1 MIALDSYSQ
10 VLWPFSSMRRHGT
23 LILPPCCSS
32 SLRAWAS
39 FFASRRATE
48 LVQGAAG
55 FYAERAGVELVQRE
69 VAGALLDRSL
79 SFWSAFKLGRTAD
92 PVEEDDQLAEANA
105 QCLDNHAGANLG

>member
-1 MIALDSYSQ
+1 MLLQ
-10 VLWPFSSMRRHGT
+10 
-23 LILPPCCSS
+23 
-32 SLRAWAS
+32 
-39 FFASRRATE
+39 FAARLGVVFRVAQGHWHIQ

-79 SFWSAFKLGRTAD
+79 SFWSTFKLGRTAD